1 MVFFV
6 FLVGYDPKVDL
17 LSDYLASFNF
27 PYITGLIFFLLQFII
42 TSFHFPSLLA
52 LYWNYS
58 FENFWITIYYSQRPL
73 QGPRAN
79 VALKIFDWFKI
90 TIKSVILNLLPK
102 KHPKT
107 DQKGYIQDL
116 NYDNSDK

>member
-17 LSDYLASFNF
+17 LSDYLASFDF
-27 PYITGLIFFLLQFII
+27 PYITGLIFLLLQFII

-73 QGPRAN
+73 QGPCAN

-102 KHPKT
+102 KRPKT
-107 DQKGYIQDL
+107 DQKGYKI
-116 NYDNSDK
+116 